1 MKVVTLPEKILREK
15 SHDVDLKN
23 TSVFHDYL
31 KELIATM
38 YDYNGIGIAAVQ
50 VGDLKRIVIID
61 TDNGPMPL
69 LNPLIVRFSREEET
83 NEEGCL
89 SVPGKFGNV
98 RRAKK
103 VTVAAFD
110 AKGKK
115 VKFTASGLFARVV
128 QHELIIPMAFSIL
141 ID

>member
-83 NEEGCL
+83 NE
-89 SVPGKFGNV
+89 
-98 RRAKK
+98 
-103 VTVAAFD
+103 
-110 AKGKK
+110 
-115 VKFTASGLFARVV
+115 
-128 QHELIIPMAFSIL
+128 
-141 ID
+141 